1 MGKENLNRDMAGAIM
16 SQIGWTWLNDGGLE
30 NCPCS
35 VHVVVRGQAGIACAL
50 GRKRVEMFYLLSHMI
65 LFL

>member
-1 MGKENLNRDMAGAIM
+1 M

-35 VHVVVRGQAGIACAL
+35 VQVVVRGQAGIACAM